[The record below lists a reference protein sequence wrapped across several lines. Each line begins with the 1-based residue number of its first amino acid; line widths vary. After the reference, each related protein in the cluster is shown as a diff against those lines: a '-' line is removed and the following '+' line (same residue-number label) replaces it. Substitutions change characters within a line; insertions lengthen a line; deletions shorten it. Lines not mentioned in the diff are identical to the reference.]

1 MSKINIEISNLK
13 KSFEHMSGSITL
25 FKNFNL
31 KIKEGELVALVGPS
45 GSGKSSLLYLLALLD
60 KPTNG
65 KIILNNIDTNKLT
78 NIKKDEIRRK
88 NISIIFQDNNLLTDF
103 TAIENVKMPLII
115 KSESKE
121 IIKKKAEKILK
132 EMKILDR
139 SNHFPNELSG
149 GQQQRVGIA
158 RSLAVEPDIWL
169 LDEPFSALD
178 PLIRKRMQDEFLRI
192 QSKLQK
198 SIVFIT
204 HDFQEALRLADRMAI
219 MRDGMIVQIGR
230 PVDLILNPVDDYVR
244 EFTTDVPWESVLCA
258 SDVCHKTSTS
268 VRGLGRVPA
277 ATQIDSLLGYLA
289 KNDKGVAV
297 EAEDGSIIG
306 IATASGVL
314 EALANS
320 SNVPPAQ
327 VKGTK

>member
-60 KPTNG
+60 NPTNG

-78 NIKKDEIRRK
+78 NIQKDEIRRK

-132 EMKILDR
+132 EMKILNR
-139 SNHFPNELSG
+139 SNHFPNQLSG
-149 GQQQRVGIA
+149 GEQQRVAIA
-158 RSLAVEPDIWL
+158 RALISETNIILA
-169 LDEPFSALD
+169 DEPTGNLDYRTSKEIFSL
-178 PLIRKRMQDEFLRI
+178 FL
-192 QSKLQK
+192 KLK
-198 SIVFIT
+198 KLKKTIIFAT
-204 HDFQEALRLADRMAI
+204 H
-219 MRDGMIVQIGR
+219 
-230 PVDLILNPVDDYVR
+230 NR
-244 EFTTDVPWESVLCA
+244 E
-258 SDVCHKTSTS
+258 
-268 VRGLGRVPA
+268 
-277 ATQIDSLLGYLA
+277 
-289 KNDKGVAV
+289 
-297 EAEDGSIIG
+297 
-306 IATASGVL
+306 
-314 EALANS
+314 LANRADYKLFIS
-320 SNVPPAQ
+320 DGNIKRVDARQ
-327 VKGTK
+327 KQKF